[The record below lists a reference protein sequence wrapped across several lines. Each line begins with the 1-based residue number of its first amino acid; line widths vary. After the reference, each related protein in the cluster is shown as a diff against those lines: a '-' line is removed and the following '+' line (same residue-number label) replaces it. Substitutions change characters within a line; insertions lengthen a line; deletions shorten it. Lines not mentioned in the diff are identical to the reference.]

1 MSAFAEHLEAR
12 VTQLANEILEDRRF
26 DDALQYLCWAI
37 PSWFKADRRRIQVF
51 GDLGQVVTVATGFAR
66 QSDNGV
72 TMSTLIKVVAR
83 SGFASQ
89 RRVRAICDNLERVG
103 AVSPAV
109 QGCDRREKP
118 ILFNSWLEAG
128 LIIWLEALL
137 LAASPWL
144 DRPIVADKP
153 ALVTAFRHS
162 IDNLEQHRFHLSNG
176 WPEILFF
183 MERVAGYPI
192 LLDILGVTLSGTSL
206 IKEPGVSRKA
216 LARVYG
222 VSRPHVSGLLA
233 HGESQGWLS
242 THGERNGLAIHGP
255 VMRRLKLWGARE
267 IAWTVMAFH
276 AVRI

>member
-1 MSAFAEHLEAR
+1 VSGLAEHLEVR
-12 VTQLANEILEDRRF
+12 VTQLANDILEDRRF
-26 DDALQYLCWAI
+26 DDSLRYLCWAI
-37 PSWFKADRRRIQVF
+37 PSWFRADERRIKVF

-66 QSDNGV
+66 QGDHGV
-72 TMSTLIKVVAR
+72 TMSTLIKVLAR

-89 RRVRAICDNLERVG
+89 RRVRAICHNLERLG

-109 QGCDRREKP
+109 QGDDRRQKP

-128 LIIWLEALL
+128 LILWLDALL

-144 DRPIVADKP
+144 DRPIFADKP
-153 ALVTAFRHS
+153 ALVTMFRYS

-192 LLDILGVTLSGTSL
+192 LLDILGVTLSLASKG
-206 IKEPGVSRKA
+206 PGVSRKA

-233 HGESQGWLS
+233 HGEGQGWLC
-242 THGERNGLAIHGP
+242 THGERNGLTIHGP
-255 VMRRLKLWGARE
+255 VIRRLKLWGARE
-267 IAWTVMAFH
+267 IAWTIMAFH
-276 AVRI
+276 AVQI